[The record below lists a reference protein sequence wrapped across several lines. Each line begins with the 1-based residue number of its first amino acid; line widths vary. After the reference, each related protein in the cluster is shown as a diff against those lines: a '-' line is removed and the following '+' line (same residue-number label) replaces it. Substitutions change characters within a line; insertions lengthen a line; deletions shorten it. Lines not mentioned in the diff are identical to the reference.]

1 MMNNAL
7 FSLLFLLF
15 SFAGNAQQT
24 PVTTPTPVDD
34 SSIRKTTEILTEKY
48 TLSADQAKQ
57 MYKIQARKA
66 QNLAEIA
73 ELQNSD
79 PALYTAKVQNVQKS
93 TLANIRRILQSKE
106 QVEIYQK
113 TQSEQRYLRNQ
124 KQKTMVAQK
133 ATKAAI
139 DAALLAIYAE

>member
-1 MMNNAL
+1 MTNKAL

-24 PVTTPTPVDD
+24 QVTTPTPVDD
-34 SSIRKTTEILTEKY
+34 SSIRKITEILTEKY

-106 QVEIYQK
+106 QVELYQK

>member
-7 FSLLFLLF
+7 FSLLFLLV

-24 PVTTPTPVDD
+24 QATAPTPVDD
-34 SSIRKTTEILTEKY
+34 SDIRKTTEILTEKY
-48 TLSADQAKQ
+48 SLSADQAKQ
-57 MYKIQARKA
+57 MYKIQTRKA

-73 ELQNSD
+73 ELQNTD
-79 PALYTAKVQNVQKS
+79 PALYNAKVQNVQKS

-113 TQSEQRYLRNQ
+113 TQSEQRHLRNQ